1 MLGINPLR
9 TLSREELVWLLEC
22 EKYILRQA
30 LGRGDLNHIRIV
42 CRNIC
47 AIATAL
53 AIRDRK

>member
-9 TLSREELVWLLEC
+9 TLSREELIWLLEC
-22 EKYILRQA
+22 EKYILRRA
-30 LGRGDLNHIRIV
+30 LREGDLNYIQIV

-53 AIRDRK
+53 AMRK